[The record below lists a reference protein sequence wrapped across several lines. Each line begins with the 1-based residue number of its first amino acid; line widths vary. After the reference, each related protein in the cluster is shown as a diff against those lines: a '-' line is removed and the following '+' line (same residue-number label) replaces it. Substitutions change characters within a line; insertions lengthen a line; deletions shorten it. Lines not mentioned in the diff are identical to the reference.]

1 MAEVITRFRVNVNG
15 VEQDAR
21 VCYQNLANKPTFK
34 TINGKAIVVSEG
46 DTETNLQLATNT
58 QVNQV
63 QAAVATAQQ
72 EVDALAARVDTNKTD
87 ITNLKARVSN
97 LENNGTGG
105 GGGSDTN
112 YDEAVA
118 EANIYTDNQIQNLR
132 ESVNS
137 DITGL
142 NERVEELEDIDLNN
156 YYKKTETYN
165 RAEIDTKIASAGTGG
180 SVDLSN
186 YYTKNEVEQRDTAT
200 YNNVVDRIENSF
212 VPDYTYNKS
221 TIDEKATNAEEAAK
235 LYADNQIN
243 NLQENIN
250 SDITDL
256 TGRVEELEN
265 NGSGGGNSENSE
277 YAEKLGTPD
286 EYLKIGEISDA
297 ETGETYPA
305 PILISNDTEI
315 VVATEHILTKFTTL
329 MQQMFSG
336 EIDSKLASELDN
348 YYDKTNT
355 DLQITSRLANY
366 YDKSY
371 VDTYYY
377 TKSYIDNNYCK
388 KSDTYSAAETDEK
401 IDEKIAAT
409 LAAIPVAEGGAY

>member
-46 DTETNLQLATNT
+46 DTETNLLLATNT
-58 QVNQV
+58 QVNQA
-63 QAAVATAQQ
+63 QAAAATAQQ

-105 GGGSDTN
+105 GGGSGAN

-137 DITGL
+137 DIAGL

-156 YYKKTETYN
+156 YYKKAETYN
-165 RAEIDTKIASAGTGG
+165 RVEIDTKIASAGTGG

-212 VPDYTYNKS
+212 VPDYTYDKS
-221 TIDEKATNAEEAAK
+221 KIDEKATNAEEAAK
-235 LYADNQIN
+235 LYADNQIQ

-265 NGSGGGNSENSE
+265 NGSGGGNAASSE
-277 YAEKLGTPD
+277 YAEKLGNTDAYMVVKDVELTEEMGGTIKLPVLIVND
-286 EYLKIGEISDA
+286 NEEIIPS
-297 ETGETYPA
+297 GSM
-305 PILISNDTEI
+305 ISYM
-315 VVATEHILTKFTTL
+315 LY
-329 MQQMFSG
+329 QMIPVFL
-336 EIDSKLASELDN
+336 DSELTN
-348 YYDKTNT
+348 YYDKGET
-355 DLQITSRLANY
+355 DLEITSRLANY
-366 YDKSY
+366 YDKNY
-371 VDTYYY
+371 IDTYYY
-377 TKSYIDNNYCK
+377 TKSYIDTNYHK
-388 KSDTYSAAETDEK
+388 KSNTYSKAETEEK
-401 IDEKIAAT
+401 IDEKIAAA